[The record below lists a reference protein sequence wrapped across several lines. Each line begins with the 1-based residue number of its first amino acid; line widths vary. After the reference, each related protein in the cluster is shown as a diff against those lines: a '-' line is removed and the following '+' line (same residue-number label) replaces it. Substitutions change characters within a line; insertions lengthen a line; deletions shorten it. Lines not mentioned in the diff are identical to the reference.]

1 MAKCFTEWTVLP
13 HDPIE
18 KLADNLWRVS
28 GLMNDGK
35 LQRQMVLARM
45 KDGGVIVHNAIAL
58 DEASMKEI
66 EAWGKPTVLFV
77 PNAFH
82 RLDAATWKNRYPDI
96 QVVAPA
102 GSKKRIEKVVPVD
115 ATIEDAKGD
124 DTARLA
130 TLAGAPGV
138 GVLEVR
144 SGGDLTAV
152 FCDSI
157 LNMQPR
163 RGFMGFLLAPTGRV
177 AVPRVARMMIVKDKR
192 AFARQVGELAAT
204 PGLRRIMFAHGE
216 PVDTDAAGELRKV
229 VTQLGG
235 Q

>member
-1 MAKCFTEWTVLP
+1 MAICFTEWTVLP

-18 KLADNLWRVS
+18 KVADNLWRVS
-28 GLMNDGK
+28 GLMRDGK

-58 DEASMKEI
+58 DDASMKEI
-66 EAWGKPTVLFV
+66 EAWGKPSVLFV

-82 RLDAATWKNRYPDI
+82 RQDALIWKKRYPDL
-96 QVVAPA
+96 QVVAPSGGRKA
-102 GSKKRIEKVVPVD
+102 IAKVVPVD
-115 ATIEDAKGD
+115 ATIEEAKGD
-124 DTARLA
+124 DTARLKP
-130 TLAGAPGV
+130 LAGAPGV

-157 LNMQPR
+157 LNMRKQK
-163 RGFMGFLLAPTGRV
+163 GFMGFLLAPTGEV
-177 AVPRVARMMIVKDKR
+177 AVPRISRMMIVKDKR
-192 AFARQVGELAAT
+192 AFARNIGELAAT
-204 PGLRRIMFAHGE
+204 PGLKRIMFAHGK

-235 Q
+235 

>member
-18 KLADNLWRVS
+18 KVADNLWRVS

-66 EAWGKPTVLFV
+66 DAWGKPTVLFV

-82 RLDAATWKNRYPDI
+82 RQDAAIWKKRYPDI

-102 GSKKRIEKVVPVD
+102 GGRKRIEKVVPID
-115 ATIEDAKGD
+115 ATIEEAKGD
-124 DTARLA
+124 DTARLKP
-130 TLAGAPGV
+130 LAGAPGV

-152 FCDSI
+152 FCDAI
-157 LNMQPR
+157 LNMKRQK
-163 RGFMGFLLAPTGRV
+163 GFMGFLLAPTGVV

-192 AFARQVGELAAT
+192 AFARQIGELADA
-204 PGLRRIMFAHGE
+204 PGLKRIMFAHGK

-235 Q
+235 